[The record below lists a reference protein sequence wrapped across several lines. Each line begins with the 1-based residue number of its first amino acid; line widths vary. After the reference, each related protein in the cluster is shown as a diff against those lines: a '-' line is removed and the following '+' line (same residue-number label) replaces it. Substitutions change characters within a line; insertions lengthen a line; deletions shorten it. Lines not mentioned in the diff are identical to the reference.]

1 VLKLSLLE
9 VGELTQLQKV
19 LKLEYSLK
27 GNLLMETNPKP
38 SINLNVDEQD
48 ARLYELLNQLDQI
61 SNKIDSQI
69 VDNRQE
75 WEYKVANNRSNSGN

>member
-9 VGELTQLQKV
+9 VGELTQLQKE

-61 SNKIDSQI
+61 SNKIDSQR